1 LYELSIKTELGNGT
15 AVPRGRV
22 NLPREAK
29 PKGEDKILV
38 FAEGR
43 HAEDAK
49 NAGAH
54 IVGGTELIEGVSPL
68 LSCLKASTNI
78 K

>member
-1 LYELSIKTELGNGT
+1 MASPNNTYELTIKTEIKNGV

-29 PKGEDKILV
+29 PPTEDKILI

-43 HAEDAK
+43 QAEEARK
-49 NAGAH
+49 AGAH
-54 IVGGTELIEGVSPL
+54 IVGGTELVDGVSL
-68 LSCLKASTNI
+68 LI
-78 K
+78 Y